1 MLSVTTRL
9 ISATVFV
16 HMGLVLAVSA
26 KAQEV
31 QIPILNPKFE
41 TDVLTCSPGSNCNQY
56 GITGWTTGPG
66 TGVFKAS
73 TTQYPGIAPSTGLYL
88 ATIGNSSIS
97 GSIFQ
102 TLGATVQANTTYV
115 LTVEVGARA
124 DYVFT
129 GYVASLMAGNV
140 VLASGHRATPVG
152 GTLVTEVVAYES
164 GATPAQLG
172 QPLQIL
178 ITSTGDGQVNIAGVG
193 LTAIPT
199 T

>member
-1 MLSVTTRL
+1 MFSVTTRL

-16 HMGLVLAVSA
+16 HMGLVLAGSA
-26 KAQEV
+26 KAQNV
-31 QIPILNPKFE
+31 PIPVLNPKFE
-41 TDVLTCSPGSNCNQY
+41 TDVLTCGPGSNCDQY
-56 GITGWTTGPG
+56 GITGWMTGPG
-66 TGVFKAS
+66 TALAKFS
-73 TTQYPGIAPSTGLYL
+73 TTQFPGIAPSTGLYV
-88 ATIGNSSIS
+88 AAIGNSSTS
-97 GSIFQ
+97 GSILQ
-102 TLGATVQANTTYV
+102 TVGATLQANTSYV

-129 GYVASLMAGNV
+129 GYVATLLAGNV

-152 GTLVTEVVAYES
+152 GSLVTEVVGYES

-178 ITSTGDGQVNIAGVG
+178 ITSTGDGQVSIAGVG
-193 LTAIPT
+193 LTAVPT